1 MTRFTLLTALTA
13 CLALACSS
21 PPRYDIIIRGGTIY
35 DGSGAPGYTGD
46 LAVVDDTIAAVGQL
60 PEGATAGLEID
71 AAGKAVSPG
80 FVNLMSWANESLIED
95 GRSKSDIMQGV
106 TLEVTGEGES
116 MGPLTE
122 GMKHEMK
129 ARQGDIQYDIEWT
142 SLAGYLQFLED
153 KGVSCNVGSFIG
165 AATPRIYV
173 IGYEDRPPTDEELE
187 RMCELVEEAMRE
199 GAMGVASSLI
209 YAPGFYA
216 ETDELVALCK
226 AAAKYNG
233 LHTSHLRSE
242 SYGLL
247 DALDEFLRVVRESG
261 IRGEVFHLKAAG
273 EDNWPKLAQAIEKI
287 ELARAEGLHV
297 TADVYTYT
305 AASTGLNGA
314 MPPWVQEG
322 GHDRWV
328 ANLKDPSI
336 RRKVADEMNHRG
348 EDWEN
353 FFDLSGS
360 DGCLVVGLQQ
370 DSLKPLTGKTL
381 TEIAEMWDVSPAEA
395 AMDLVV
401 KDNSRVQMVY
411 FAMSEDNIRL
421 KLSQPWVGIC
431 SDALSAAP
439 EGVFLLSSTH
449 PRAYGS
455 YARFL
460 GRYVR
465 DQQVAPLEQAIHR
478 ISGLTCENLGLTDRG
493 LLAPGYFADVVV
505 FDPATIRDNAT
516 YEEPMQFATGVEYVL
531 VNGTPVVA
539 AGEHTGATP
548 GRFVRGPGYQP

>member
-1 MTRFTLLTALTA
+1 M
-13 CLALACSS
+13 
-21 PPRYDIIIRGGTIY
+21 
-35 DGSGAPGYTGD
+35 GS
-46 LAVVDDTIAAVGQL
+46 
-60 PEGATAGLEID
+60 
-71 AAGKAVSPG
+71 
-80 FVNLMSWANESLIED
+80 
-95 GRSKSDIMQGV
+95 
-106 TLEVTGEGES
+106 
-116 MGPLTE
+116 LTE
-122 GMKHEMK
+122 AMKQELK
-129 ARQGDIQYDIEWT
+129 ARQGDIKYDIEWT

-153 KGVSCNVGSFIG
+153 RGVSCNVASFIG
-165 AATPRIYV
+165 AATPRIFV
-173 IGYEDRPPTDEELE
+173 IGYEDRPPTEDELE
-187 RMCELVEEAMRE
+187 RMCELVEQAMRE

-233 LHTSHLRSE
+233 LYTSHLRSE

-247 DALDEFLRVVRESG
+247 EAMDEFLAVVRESG
-261 IRGEVFHLKAAG
+261 IRAEVFHLKAAG
-273 EDNWPKLAQAIEKI
+273 EDNWPKLQQAIDKI
-287 ELARAEGLHV
+287 EQARAEGLQV

-322 GHDRWV
+322 GHDQWV
-328 ANLKDPSI
+328 ERLKDEQI
-336 RRKVADEMNHRG
+336 RKQVAEEMNHRG

-353 FFDLSGS
+353 FLHLAGP
-360 DGCLVVGLQQ
+360 DGCLIVGLQQ
-370 DSLKPLTGKTL
+370 DSLKPLTGKT
-381 TEIAEMWDVSPAEA
+381 IAQLADMWNVSPAEA

-411 FAMSEDNIRL
+411 FVMSEDNIRL

-431 SDALSAAP
+431 SDARSGAP

-465 DQQVAPLEQAIHR
+465 DQGVAPLEQAIHR
-478 ISGLTCENLGLTDRG
+478 MSGLACKNLGLTDRG
-493 LLAPGYFADVVV
+493 LLAPGYYADVVV

-516 YEEPMQFATGVEYVL
+516 YENPQRFATGVHYVL
-531 VNGTPVVA
+531 VNGTPVVSG
-539 AGEHTGATP
+539 GEHTGATP